1 MKIKLAEYSP
11 YWPLYFE
18 KEHVRIAAKLHRL
31 SPIIE
36 HIGSTAVPNLIAKPT
51 LDILIGINEEKN
63 LDEAIEGLQSLGY
76 IYVEKYNSIMPYRR
90 FFIKVHSLSP
100 RRRERRTIIK
110 ADEQLPNREMHP
122 RTHHI
127 HLVHRNTKF
136 FNTHIAFRNH
146 LRKNANDQE
155 MYALLKQQL
164 AQQEW
169 ESGDQYAQA
178 KAQFIEQVLRSL
190 GY

>member
-1 MKIKLAEYSP
+1 MRIKIEKYSS

-18 KEHVRIAAKLHRL
+18 KERVRIAAKLHQL

-36 HIGSTAVPNLIAKPT
+36 HIGSTAIPDLIAKPT
-51 LDILIGINEEKN
+51 LDILIGIPEEKS
-63 LDEAIEGLQSLGY
+63 LDDSIAGLQSLGY
-76 IYVEKYNSIMPYRR
+76 IYVEKFNSLMPYRR
-90 FFIKVHSLSP
+90 FFIKVHSTSP
-100 RRRERRTIIK
+100 RNKERRKVIGPEDI
-110 ADEQLPNREMHP
+110 LPNREMHP

-127 HLVHRNTKF
+127 HLVHRNTQFYNK
-136 FNTHIAFRNH
+136 HIAFRNH
-146 LRKNANDQE
+146 LRKNASDRE

-169 ESGDQYAQA
+169 ESGEQYAQA
-178 KAQFIEQVLRSL
+178 KSQFIGQVLRNL